1 MTDKTWLDFI
11 PSESSKDKDVKK
23 FLQNQAGLRRSSDFT
38 VDVKNDGFR
47 KARFCR
53 LHNDLPPKLV
63 RDFANEA

>member
-23 FLQNQAGLRRSSDFT
+23 FLQNQAGFRRSSDFT
-38 VDVKNDGFR
+38 VDVKNDGFI